1 MMKKQEVI
9 PISDRKA
16 ALRREMLEV
25 RNALSDAYIAQ
36 AGADM
41 QKHLLASPLYTE
53 ADTVFLYVS
62 TEKEPGTRLILRHAL
77 AVGKRVCV
85 PKCVNRREMLAVRI
99 RSLAELAPGRMGI
112 PEPAGGEETIGP
124 EAMDLIAV
132 PCVAAS
138 LDGKR
143 LGHGAGYYDRFLAR
157 ADSRRAVCLCFQR
170 MLRDD
175 IPMDEHDIWMPAV
188 LTENGFAE
196 R

>member
-1 MMKKQEVI
+1 MQEVI
-9 PISDRKA
+9 PISDQKA
-16 ALRREMLEV
+16 ALRREMLEL

-36 AGADM
+36 AGADI
-41 QKHLLASPLYTE
+41 QKHLLASPLYIE

-62 TEKEPGTRLILRHAL
+62 MEKEPDTLLVLRHAL
-77 AVGKRVCV
+77 EAGKRVCV

-99 RSLAELAPGRMGI
+99 HSLADLAPGRMGI
-112 PEPAGGEETIGP
+112 PEPVSAEETIEP
-124 EAMDLIAV
+124 EEMDMILV

-143 LGHGAGYYDRFLAR
+143 LGHGAGYYDRFLAE
-157 ADSRRAVCLCFQR
+157 ANSRRAVCLCFHK

-188 LTENGFAE
+188 LTENGFAG